1 MLRGA
6 MTLND
11 WQQKLE
17 SHFAQLRQRRLN
29 QPGPDTIL
37 YALEH
42 GLNEVEVAELCE
54 QIHEWLKFTGP
65 AHRHFLA
72 WAVYS
77 AEVGYQYSGEEYWTT
92 FCGLT
97 PNWQDS
103 TNSRNHIRS
112 AFEEFHRKF
121 NATQPQGPW
130 AEQFTIICWPI
141 THAILPKDLQREL
154 AYVLYELRGSF
165 TPQLLHNPE
174 LLGQR
179 IEGAALNS
187 GTRFRK
193 FAENHLLAGQIAT
206 ALLLSEEDKENAL
219 ILSSTLD
226 RIAGDLDKNQRSRDW
241 LGDARRRANQIRI
254 RGLSRSTDEDPAELF
269 SATGVILTPLQ
280 REILEL
286 GLEPKLFL
294 RRMGPETWIVQVEL
308 PDLTSLI
315 QRFDGLR
322 TVVAGQRCTI
332 AGTKGTPLPRGALL
346 YDRQVVVL
354 TRWPSSEELLIN
366 FEGLDSDLKY
376 LLTMECLLRP
386 GPRWLFKISSDGAT
400 AAHVKT
406 GIVQPGCAY
415 ILISRN
421 ASDLG
426 APTLHCETATVS
438 CDGISAT
445 RLNVPDVLSKIYA
458 DELRDLCLTTANE
471 VRVAPVGLPA
481 AKWDDLGTAE
491 WLSTDQPIIKIAA
504 DFEVQGVLLNLLGPS
519 PAKLELGGVTTWPLL
534 IDLGE
539 LNSGVY
545 NLHVVVV
552 RTGHSNHIFGR
563 LQFTVRE
570 PKAWTGSIP
579 SATPFSVRVS
589 PATPSLEEVWEK
601 QATVELLG
609 PSDRKVE
616 AEIKF
621 YSSSSPKPIL
631 ARTLGSVVLPC
642 VQSDWSDL
650 WATMT
655 SDRQIQNT
663 YDAST
668 ECELIFHC
676 EELGRFV
683 LRASRES
690 SPVRWIVKQENNGY
704 FLKLALLDDQ
714 MEASLAH
721 HSFRSPAESSPI
733 SVDPITG
740 FRVAEGGGL
749 FAASTDRYRTAIIIP
764 PAIHSLKWLSAVV
777 SIPPAPSSEA
787 ALDQHIRALELW
799 ATARAVGSSFAA
811 ERKGAAVSALL
822 NEIIRVLCGT
832 EWSRYEQEYS
842 RGAIAITDLKNF
854 ISPAKHNP
862 IAREIVLQQQQL
874 KESAPNEIVE
884 SLYQLTC
891 SFLDLPAFSGGPNHG
906 ANRQRWITEFVY
918 RLFSTPASA
927 RDWANQDLTAVF
939 VYLLKNPILCRIGR
953 FAALLSRAE
962 DVSRAQPKAV
972 PL

>member
-1 MLRGA
+1 

-17 SHFAQLRQRRLN
+17 SHFSQLRQERRNHLGAD
-29 QPGPDTIL
+29 PL
-37 YALEH
+37 LFALEH
-42 GLNEVEVAELCE
+42 GLNEGDVAELRQE
-54 QIHEWLKFTGP
+54 IHDWLKFTGP

-77 AEVGYQYSGEEYWTT
+77 AEIGYQYSGEEYWTT
-92 FCGLT
+92 FCGCT

-103 TNSRNHIRS
+103 QNSRDHIRS
-112 AFEEFHRKF
+112 AFQEFHRKF
-121 NATQPQGPW
+121 NATKPQGPW
-130 AEQFTIICWPI
+130 AEKFTIICWPI
-141 THAILPKDLQREL
+141 THAILPKDFQREL

-179 IEGAALNS
+179 IEGVASNS
-187 GTRFRK
+187 GARFRE
-193 FAENHLLAGQIAT
+193 FAENHALVGQIAT
-206 ALLLSEEDKENAL
+206 ALLLSEEDKEKAL
-219 ILSSTLD
+219 ILPSTLD
-226 RIAGDLDKNQRSRDW
+226 RIAADLDKNQRSKDW

-254 RGLSRSTDEDPAELF
+254 RGLSRSTDDDPTELV
-269 SATGVILTPLQ
+269 SATGSILTPQ
-280 REILEL
+280 QKEILEL

-294 RRMGPETWIVQVEL
+294 RRTGPDTWTVQMEL

-315 QRFDGLR
+315 QRFPGLR
-322 TVVAGQRCTI
+322 AVVAGQRCTI

-346 YDRQVVVL
+346 YDRQVVSI
-354 TRWPSSEELLIN
+354 TRWPSSGELLIN
-366 FEGLDSDLKY
+366 FEGLDPNLKY

-386 GPRWLFKISSDGAT
+386 GPCWLFKVSSDGAT

-406 GIVQPGCAY
+406 GIVQPGCSY
-415 ILISRN
+415 ILITRN

-426 APTLHCETATVS
+426 SRTLHCATATVS

-445 RLNVPDVLSKIYA
+445 RLDVPDVLSKIYA
-458 DELRDLCLTTANE
+458 DELRDLSLATASE
-471 VRVAPVGLPA
+471 VQVAPVGLPA

-491 WLSTDQPIIKIAA
+491 WLSTDQPIIRISA
-504 DFEVQGVLLNLLGPS
+504 DFEVQGVLLNLVGPS
-519 PAKLELGGVTTWPLL
+519 PAKLELDGVATWPLL
-534 IDLGE
+534 LDLGE

-552 RTGHSNHIFGR
+552 RPGHSNHIFGR

-589 PATPSLEEVWEK
+589 PATPSLEEIWEK
-601 QATVELLG
+601 VATVEFLG
-609 PSDRKVE
+609 PSDRRVE

-621 YSSSSPKPIL
+621 YSSSSPQPIL
-631 ARTLGSVVLPC
+631 TRTVGSVVLPC
-642 VQSDWSDL
+642 PQSRWSDL
-650 WATMT
+650 WTALTG
-655 SDRQIQNT
+655 DRKIQNT

-683 LRASRES
+683 LRAARES
-690 SPVRWIVKQENNGY
+690 SPVRWIAKQENNGY

-714 MEASLAH
+714 TETSLAH
-721 HSFRSPAESSPI
+721 YSFRSPAESSPM
-733 SVDPITG
+733 SADPITG
-740 FRVAEGGGL
+740 FRVSEGGGL
-749 FAASTDRYRTAIIIP
+749 FAAITEKYRTAIIVP

-777 SIPPAPSSEA
+777 SIPQAASSEA

-799 ATARAVGSSFAA
+799 APARAAGSPFAA
-811 ERKGAAVSALL
+811 ERKTAAVSALL
-822 NEIIRVLCGT
+822 QEIVRVLCGK
-832 EWSRYEQEYS
+832 EWSHFEQEYS

-874 KESAPNEIVE
+874 KESALNEIVE

-906 ANRQRWITEFVY
+906 ANRQRWVTEFVY
-918 RLFSTPASA
+918 RLFSAPALA
-927 RDWANQDLTAVF
+927 RGWANQDLTVVF
-939 VYLLKNPILCRIGR
+939 GYLLKNPILCRIGR
-953 FAALLSRAE
+953 FAALLSRSE
-962 DVSRAQPKAV
+962 DVSSAQPKAV
-972 PL
+972 TL

>member
-1 MLRGA
+1 

-17 SHFAQLRQRRLN
+17 SHFSQLHRRRLN
-29 QPGPDTIL
+29 HPGANPVL

-42 GLNEVEVAELCE
+42 GLNEGDVAELSQ
-54 QIHEWLKFTGP
+54 QIHEWSKFTGP

-77 AEVGYQYSGEEYWTT
+77 AEIGYQYSGEEYWTT
-92 FCGLT
+92 FCRLT

-103 TNSRNHIRS
+103 QNSRDHIRS

-121 NATQPQGPW
+121 NATKPQGPW
-130 AEQFTIICWPI
+130 AGKFTIICWPI

-165 TPQLLHNPE
+165 TPQLLHSPD

-187 GTRFRK
+187 GSRFRE
-193 FAENHLLAGQIAT
+193 FAENHVLAGQIAT
-206 ALLLSEEDKENAL
+206 ALLLSEEDKEEAL

-226 RIAGDLDKNQRSRDW
+226 RIAADLDKNQRSRDW

-254 RGLSRSTDEDPAELF
+254 RGLLRSTDDDPTELV
-269 SATGVILTPLQ
+269 SATGSILTPLQ
-280 REILEL
+280 KEILEL

-294 RRMGPETWIVQVEL
+294 RRTGPDSWTVQIEL

-315 QRFDGLR
+315 QRFPGLR
-322 TVVAGQRCTI
+322 AVVAGQRCTI
-332 AGTKGTPLPRGALL
+332 AGTERSPLHPGTLL
-346 YDRQVVVL
+346 YGRQVVAL
-354 TRWPSSEELLIN
+354 SRWPSSEELLIN
-366 FEGLDSDLKY
+366 FEGLDPDLKY

-386 GPRWLFKISSDGAT
+386 GPRWLFKVSSDGAT

-406 GIVQPGCAY
+406 GIVQPGCSY

-426 APTLHCETATVS
+426 SPTLHCATAAVS

-445 RLNVPDVLSKIYA
+445 RLNVPDVLSKLYA
-458 DELRDLCLTTANE
+458 DELRDLSLATASE
-471 VRVAPVGLPA
+471 VQVAPVGLPA

-491 WLSTDQPIIKIAA
+491 WLSTDQPIIRISA
-504 DFEVQGVLLNLLGPS
+504 DFEAHGVLLNLVGPS
-519 PAKLELGGVTTWPLL
+519 PAKVELGGVTTWPLL

-552 RTGHSNHIFGR
+552 RPGHSNHIFGR

-589 PATPSLEEVWEK
+589 PATPSLEEIWEK
-601 QATVELLG
+601 QATVELQG
-609 PSDRKVE
+609 PSDRRVE

-621 YSSSSPKPIL
+621 YSSSSPEPIL
-631 ARTLGSVVLPC
+631 ARTIGSVVLPYP
-642 VQSDWSDL
+642 QPRWSDL
-650 WATMT
+650 WIAMT
-655 SDRQIQNT
+655 NDRKIQNA

-676 EELGRFV
+676 EELGRFA
-683 LRASRES
+683 LRACRES

-704 FLKLALLDDQ
+704 FLRLALLDEQ
-714 MEASLAH
+714 TETSLAH
-721 HSFRSPAESSPI
+721 YPFRSPAESSAM
-733 SVDPITG
+733 SEDPITG

-749 FAASTDRYRTAIIIP
+749 FAAVTEKYRTAIIVP

-777 SIPPAPSSEA
+777 SIPQAAPSEA
-787 ALDQHIRALELW
+787 ALDQHLRALELW
-799 ATARAVGSSFAA
+799 ATARAAGSPFAA
-811 ERKGAAVSALL
+811 ERKAAAVSALL
-822 NEIIRVLCGT
+822 HEIVRVLCGN
-832 EWSRYEQEYS
+832 EWSRFEHEYS

-874 KESAPNEIVE
+874 KASAPKEVVE

-891 SFLDLPAFSGGPNHG
+891 SFLDLPVFSGGPNHG
-906 ANRQRWITEFVY
+906 ANRQQWVTEFVY
-918 RLFSTPASA
+918 RLFSAPAST
-927 RDWANQDLTAVF
+927 RGWADQDLAVVF
-939 VYLLKNPILCRIGR
+939 GYLLKNPILCRVGR

-962 DVSRAQPKAV
+962 DVSSAQPKAV
-972 PL
+972 TL

>member
-1 MLRGA
+1 

-11 WQQKLE
+11 WQQKLG
-17 SHFAQLRQRRLN
+17 SHFSELQQIRLIHPSAN
-29 QPGPDTIL
+29 PIL

-42 GLNEVEVAELCE
+42 DLNEVEVAELRQ
-54 QIHEWLKFTGP
+54 QIHGWLKYTGP

-77 AEVGYQYSGEEYWTT
+77 AEIGYQYSGEEYWTT
-92 FCGLT
+92 FCRLT
-97 PNWQDS
+97 PGWQDS
-103 TNSRNHIRS
+103 QNNRDHIRS

-130 AEQFTIICWPI
+130 AGKFTIICWPI
-141 THAILPKDLQREL
+141 THAILPKDFQREL
-154 AYVLYELRGSF
+154 AYLLYELRGSF

-179 IEGAALNS
+179 IEGAASNS
-187 GTRFRK
+187 GSRFRE
-193 FAENHLLAGQIAT
+193 FAENHILVGQIAT
-206 ALLLSEEDKENAL
+206 ALLLTEQDKEKAL
-219 ILSSTLD
+219 ILPSTLD
-226 RIAGDLDKNQRSRDW
+226 RIAVDLDKNQRSKEW
-241 LGDARRRANQIRI
+241 LGDARRRADQVRI
-254 RGLSRSTDEDPAELF
+254 RGLSRSTDDQENLV
-269 SATGVILTPLQ
+269 SATGSILTPLQ
-280 REILEL
+280 KEILEL

-294 RRMGPETWIVQVEL
+294 RRKGPDTWAVQLEL

-315 QRFDGLR
+315 QRFPGLR

-346 YDRQVVVL
+346 YGRQIVAL

-386 GPRWLFKISSDGAT
+386 GPRWLFKVSADGAM

-406 GIVQPGCAY
+406 GIVQPGCSY
-415 ILISRN
+415 ILISRT
-421 ASDLG
+421 ASDL
-426 APTLHCETATVS
+426 ATPTLHCAAAVVNCE
-438 CDGISAT
+438 GISAA
-445 RLNVPDVLSKIYA
+445 RLDVPDVLSRIYA
-458 DELRDLCLTTANE
+458 DELRDLSLATASE
-471 VRVAPVGLPA
+471 VQVAPVGLPA

-491 WLSTDQPIIKIAA
+491 WLSTDQPIIKISA
-504 DFEVQGVLLNLLGPS
+504 DFEAQGVLLNLVGPS
-519 PAKLELGGVTTWPLL
+519 PAKLELDGVTTWPLL

-552 RTGHSNHIFGR
+552 RPGHSNHIFGR

-570 PKAWTGSIP
+570 PKPWTGSIP

-589 PATPSLEEVWEK
+589 PATPSLEEIWEK
-601 QATVELLG
+601 QAMVELLG
-609 PSDRKVE
+609 PSDRRVE
-616 AEIKF
+616 AAIRF
-621 YSSSSPKPIL
+621 YSSSSPEPIL
-631 ARTLGSVVLPC
+631 AQTIGSVVLPC
-642 VQSDWSDL
+642 PQSCWSDL
-650 WATMT
+650 WTSMT
-655 SDRQIQNT
+655 NDRKIQNT

-676 EELGRFV
+676 EELGRFA

-714 MEASLAH
+714 TKTSLAH
-721 HSFRSPAESSPI
+721 YPFRSPAESSPM
-733 SVDPITG
+733 SADPITG
-740 FRVAEGGGL
+740 FRVADDGGL
-749 FAASTDRYRTAIIIP
+749 FAAITEKYRAAIIVP

-777 SIPPAPSSEA
+777 SIPQAAPSEA

-799 ATARAVGSSFAA
+799 ATARAAGSPFAA
-811 ERKGAAVSALL
+811 GRKAAAVSALL
-822 NEIIRVLCGT
+822 HEIVRVLCGN
-832 EWSRYEQEYS
+832 EWSRFEHEYS

-862 IAREIVLQQQQL
+862 IAREIVLLRQQL
-874 KESAPNEIVE
+874 KASPPNEIAE
-884 SLYQLTC
+884 ALCRLAC
-891 SFLDLPAFSGGPNHG
+891 SFLDLPVFSGGSNHG
-906 ANRQRWITEFVY
+906 ANRQQWVTEFVY
-918 RLFSTPASA
+918 RLFSAPVST
-927 RDWANQDLTAVF
+927 RGWANQDLAAVF
-939 VYLLKNPILCRIGR
+939 GYLLKNPILCRIGR
-953 FAALLSRAE
+953 FAALLSEAD
-962 DVSRAQPKAV
+962 DVSSAQPTV
-972 PL
+972 VTL